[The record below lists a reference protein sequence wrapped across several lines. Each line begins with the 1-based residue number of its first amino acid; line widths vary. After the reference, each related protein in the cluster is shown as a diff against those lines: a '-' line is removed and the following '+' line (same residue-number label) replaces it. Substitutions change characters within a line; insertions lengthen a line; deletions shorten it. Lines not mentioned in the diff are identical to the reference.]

1 MTKTRFFGFIVPLAI
16 LTLAVGCE
24 KDDQIRQL
32 EAKNQSLLR
41 DSVELREQLAMVD
54 QDRNALE
61 SQLVQREN
69 ALGEERQFR
78 YAAEAEA
85 ERWRSYAEGIEQ
97 APGPDPAT
105 GWESTAGGDRVTL
118 GSDILFS
125 PGSAT
130 LTAKGKSALDQI
142 ARDISGTYA
151 GRSIRVFGH
160 TDSDPIVKTKAKWD
174 DNLDLSA
181 NRAMAVTRYLTGKGL
196 SAANIETVGM
206 GAAQPVASN
215 SSKDGKARNR
225 RVEIYAVQ

>member
-1 MTKTRFFGFIVPLAI
+1 MNKTRLFGFFVPLAI

-24 KDDQIRQL
+24 KDQRIRQL
-32 EAKNQSLLR
+32 EAKNQALMNS
-41 DSVELREQLAMVD
+41 SVEMRQQLELVQ
-54 QDRNALE
+54 QDRDGLDG
-61 SQLVQREN
+61 QLRQREN
-69 ALGEERQFR
+69 ALAEERQFR

-85 ERWRSYAEGIEQ
+85 ERWRAYAEGIEQ
-97 APGPDPAT
+97 APVSNPPT

-142 ARDISGTYA
+142 SRDIAGSYG

-181 NRAMAVTRYLTGKGL
+181 NRAMAVTRYLTSKGL
-196 SAANIETVGM
+196 DAANVETVGM

-215 SSKDGKARNR
+215 GSKDGKARNR